1 MPPSPLIRRLA
12 ALALDLLIAGLIL
25 VVLIAATPLGRVASL
40 PLSPRLLGP
49 STCGPVTAETF
60 ADNPDTRLWI
70 EIWENGQR
78 DPSLGRFS
86 PEPSLCDVRI
96 FGILHYA
103 YFRLVHPSLL
113 RDLPLGHIEIVP
125 VDATGTIHPARDHT
139 LALVAG
145 LMLLAALL
153 RLDTPGKRLLGLRI
167 AGARP
172 RLREALRSGPFL
184 IYGLICAVDPRV
196 VDWLRPAVSPM
207 DDRALIEAYLDIRW
221 FIGTPWQSA
230 IYWALFAYA
239 LLALLLVV
247 LRRPAPWDGLAHT
260 AVIRR

>member
-1 MPPSPLIRRLA
+1 MPPSLLIRRLA
-12 ALALDLLIAGLIL
+12 ALALDLLIAGLVL

-49 STCGPVTAETF
+49 GTCGPVTAETF
-60 ADNPDTRLWI
+60 ADNPYTRLWI
-70 EIWENGQR
+70 EIRENGQR
-78 DPSLGRFS
+78 DPSLGRLS
-86 PEPSLCDVRI
+86 PETSLCEVRI

-103 YFRLVHPSLL
+103 YFRLAYPSLL
-113 RDLPLGHIEIVP
+113 RVFPFGYIEIVP
-125 VDATGTIHPARDHT
+125 VDATGTIQPARDHT

-184 IYGLICAVDPRV
+184 IYGLICALDPWI
-196 VDWLRPAVSPM
+196 VDWLRPSRPPSE
-207 DDRALIEAYLDIRW
+207 DRALIEAYLNTSW
-221 FIGTPWQSA
+221 FIGTSWQRA
-230 IYWALFAYA
+230 ISWALAGYA
-239 LLALLLVV
+239 LLALLLVA
-247 LRRPAPWDGLAHT
+247 LRRPAPWDRLAQT
-260 AVIRR
+260 TVVRR